1 MAVSP
6 SVFRVNHGETKIAP
20 VHVLDVA
27 TALNTMLTANSAIG
41 QTYALPGPRTYT
53 FEEIMT
59 LVEALTLTKLKGP
72 NFPKPMLKLAAR
84 IWDLIW
90 WPTVSPDEV
99 TRRYINDAE
108 VAEGMKGFAD
118 LGIEPDLL
126 EHVAITYLRRYRSAS
141 YFDVSFLSSFGRT
154 GRVEMARA
162 GTERGLYGVR
172 HSLEE
177 SRS

>member
-1 MAVSP
+1 M
-6 SVFRVNHGETKIAP
+6 
-20 VHVLDVA
+20 LDVA

-41 QTYALPGPRTYT
+41 QTYAFPGPRTYT

-72 NFPKPMLKLAAR
+72 NFPKPMLKAAAR

-99 TRRYINDAE
+99 TRRYIDDVE
-108 VAEGMKGFAD
+108 VAEGLKGFAD

-141 YFDVSFLSSFGRT
+141 YFDVSRIGMWMCAMPDRQDGVVGEQWWDATRPMTATRPSHPSTPAFAFDDLS
-154 GRVEMARA
+154 
-162 GTERGLYGVR
+162 
-172 HSLEE
+172 
-177 SRS
+177 

>member
-6 SVFRVNHGETKIAP
+6 SVYRVNHGETKIAP

-27 TALNTMLTANSAIG
+27 TALNAMLTANSAAG
-41 QTYALPGPRTYT
+41 QTYAFPGPRTYT
-53 FEEIMT
+53 FEEIMS

-72 NFPKPMLKLAAR
+72 NFPKPMLKAAAR

-99 TRRYINDAE
+99 TRRYIDDVE
-108 VAEGMKGFAD
+108 VAEGLKGFAD

-141 YFDVSFLSSFGRT
+141 YFDVSSAITSIFGGGGSGWESSR
-154 GRVEMARA
+154 R
-162 GTERGLYGVR
+162 LPR
-172 HSLEE
+172 HSP
-177 SRS
+177 SPG